1 MTTTDPADCGHPAF
15 AVTDDAYRCGTCGL
29 TIPRRTVAEHLT
41 AMRADIAEAKGR
53 KNRER

>member
-1 MTTTDPADCGHPAF
+1 VTVIDPADCSHSHMVA
-15 AVTDDAYRCGTCGL
+15 TDADNYRCGTCGL

-53 KNRER
+53 KR